1 MCSTMRNCAQKYLE
15 RAKSTSTSV
24 LLSRLLVP
32 VGSKSGVPI
41 EDISLSQLAQ
51 FLTGPSRGKCW
62 ERKDGRVTFRNR
74 RESSLNSRD
83 SAYLM

>member
-1 MCSTMRNCAQKYLE
+1 MRNCAQKYLE

-51 FLTGPSRGKCW
+51 FLTGPSRGNVWKW
-62 ERKDGRVTFRNR
+62 KDGTFRNR
-74 RESSLNSRD
+74 SKMEVVWAHVIGLI
-83 SAYLM
+83 